1 MARVLTFLALLALAP
16 AAGAQPAAPL
26 PPQNQPLPPPPG
38 PDDPRMSD
46 ARLVED
52 FITVALGREFPED
65 GARTGRLVRWTR
77 PIRVAGMGP
86 RPQVWSRT
94 LEWHMRRLARISG
107 HPIELRAGGEVDLI
121 AIFVPRLTADA
132 VAAHADV
139 YRRVFSDEIRYEA
152 QMARIAAGA
161 LNAVCF
167 TSVRVDRDFSITAAI
182 AFIPLDRGPAVVRQ
196 CIIEEMTQAL
206 GLPND
211 SDDVDP
217 SIFNDHS
224 PYVEMTDKDILL
236 LRMLYHPA
244 LRPGM
249 TEAQVRRA
257 APRVLADLRRRPYR
271 D

>member
-1 MARVLTFLALLALAP
+1 MMHVLAALLLLALAP
-16 AAGAQPAAPL
+16 AAVAQPVPV
-26 PPQNQPLPPPPG
+26 PPVPPPAENEP
-38 PDDPRMSD
+38 DPRMSD
-46 ARLVED
+46 ERVIAD
-52 FITVALGREFPED
+52 FITVALGREFAED
-65 GARTGRLVRWTR
+65 RARTGRLVRWTR

-86 RPQVWSRT
+86 RPDIWGRA
-94 LEWHMRRLARISG
+94 LEAHMRRLARITR
-107 HPIELRAGGEVDLI
+107 HPIELRPSGEVDLL
-121 AIFVPRLTADA
+121 AIFVPRLTAEA

-152 QMARIAAGA
+152 QMARIAAGS

-167 TSVRVDRDFSITAAI
+167 TSVRVDREYAI
-182 AFIPLDRGPAVVRQ
+182 VAAVVRQ
-196 CIIEEMTQAL
+196 CIIEEMSQAL

-224 PYVEMTDKDILL
+224 PYVELTAKDILL

-244 LRPGM
+244 MRLGM
-249 TEAQVRRA
+249 TAEQVRRVG
-257 APRVLADLRRRPYR
+257 PRVLADLRRRPYR

>member
-1 MARVLTFLALLALAP
+1 MIHILAALLLLIFAP
-16 AAGAQPAAPL
+16 AAVAQPVTV
-26 PPQNQPLPPPPG
+26 PPVPPPAENEP
-38 PDDPRMSD
+38 DPRMSD
-46 ARLVED
+46 ERVIAD
-52 FITVALGREFPED
+52 FVIVALGREYAAD
-65 GARTGRLVRWTR
+65 QARTGRLVRWTR

-86 RPQVWSRT
+86 RPDIWGRT
-94 LEWHMRRLARISG
+94 LEWHMRRLARITR
-107 HPIELRAGGEVDLI
+107 HPIELHPSGEVDLL
-121 AIFVPRLTADA
+121 AIFVPRLTAEA

-152 QMARIAAGA
+152 QMARIAAGS

-167 TSVRVDRDFSITAAI
+167 TSVRVDRDFSISAAV
-182 AFIPLDRGPAVVRQ
+182 AFIPLDRGAAVVRQ
-196 CIIEEMTQAL
+196 CIIEEMSQAL

-224 PYVEMTDKDILL
+224 PYIELTQKDILL

-244 LRPGM
+244 MRLGM
-249 TEAQVRRA
+249 TAEQVRRVG
-257 APRVLADLRRRPYR
+257 PRVLTDLRRRPYR